1 MRSCVNLKLKITKM
15 KDKIK
20 ELRYMVLH
28 LQNMGEISIKAESKL
43 LHKLNGIEEQLRIG
57 SVVLQSEQLNKN
69 KRITL
74 PKVEPSKVRKSNE
87 GVD

>member
-1 MRSCVNLKLKITKM
+1 M

-20 ELRYMVLH
+20 ELRYEVLH

-57 SVVLQSEQLNKN
+57 SVVLRSEQLCEHHWERLDLGNAVCDKCG
-69 KRITL
+69 KI
-74 PKVEPSKVRKSNE
+74 E
-87 GVD
+87 GCVD